1 MMDEGRVL
9 VYDLEGKEWQVE
21 VDTTTDVVAFAKSLL
36 VEGASA
42 TAKLAEGHFVM
53 IPAHAI
59 VRVEVMTAEAMVAR
73 FDSRSAARLAK
84 ESAG

>member
-1 MMDEGRVL
+1 MDEGRVL
-9 VYDLEGKEWQVE
+9 VYDLEGKEWQVD

>member
-1 MMDEGRVL
+1 MDEGRVV

>member
-1 MMDEGRVL
+1 MDDSRVL

-21 VDTTTDVVAFAKSLL
+21 VDTTTDVVVFARSLL

-59 VRVEVMTAEAMVAR
+59 VRIEVMTAEAMVAR

>member
-1 MMDEGRVL
+1 MDEGRVL
-9 VYDLEGKEWQVE
+9 VYDLEGKEWQVD

-84 ESAG
+84 ESEG

>member
-1 MMDEGRVL
+1 MDEGRVL
-9 VYDLEGKEWQVE
+9 VYDLEGKEWQVN

>member
-1 MMDEGRVL
+1 MDEGRVL

>member
-1 MMDEGRVL
+1 MDEGRVL
-9 VYDLEGKEWQVE
+9 VYDLEGKEWQVN

-73 FDSRSAARLAK
+73 FDSRSAERLAK